1 MRVRFP
7 SITTKITGGY
17 RLTEQ
22 IQLDEKKIM
31 QIISEIL
38 SRGGS
43 VEIRK
48 RKNEIVILEVHSKT
62 KHTVSTAG

>member
-1 MRVRFP
+1 M
-7 SITTKITGGY
+7 SEHI
-17 RLTEQ
+17 Q
-22 IQLDEKKIM
+22 IDEKKFM

-38 SRGGS
+38 SRGGT

>member
-1 MRVRFP
+1 
-7 SITTKITGGY
+7 
-17 RLTEQ
+17 LNEQ
-22 IQLDEKKIM
+22 IQIDEKKLM

-38 SRGGS
+38 SRGGT

-62 KHTVSTAG
+62 KHTVSTNG